1 MQNKTLNLFK
11 LRVLA
16 EVCKTNSYR
25 TTAKNLFITPSAVS
39 KVVKSLEK
47 DWNMPLVDS
56 KGNSIKVNAEAE
68 KLAGLATVLLEA
80 GDNFNS
86 ELSLLSSNKIAA
98 TLQIGSGGSHT
109 KIILNRIL
117 GSFPKLFPALEYEVV
132 AINSSEII
140 RAVER
145 GDLDCGIVSGVV
157 PEHINKDLIYEDKIS
172 LYAYQTNPLA
182 KAIISLKEISYP
194 ICLREK
200 GSSTRFYVEQ
210 FLTKNNINLLN
221 SRQTGKNDELTDH
234 LCKTQDSLQFL
245 SDFYYRNSHWNKGY
259 VKVQCSDLN
268 IQIPV
273 YFITRKNFP
282 FTKLK
287 KHIQSTRFQEDILAS

>member
-39 KVVKSLEK
+39 KIIKGLEK
-47 DWNMPLVDS
+47 DWTLPLVDS
-56 KGNSIKVNAEAE
+56 KGNSIKVNVKAE
-68 KLAGLATVLLEA
+68 KLAGLASVLLEA

-86 ELSLLSSNKIAA
+86 ALFLLSSDNIPA

-117 GSFPKLFPALEYEVV
+117 RSFPKNFPTLEYEVV

-140 RAVER
+140 RAVES
-145 GDLDCGIVSGVV
+145 GELDCGIVSGVV

-172 LYAYQTNPLA
+172 LYGYHLHPLA
-182 KAIISLKEISYP
+182 TASVSIKEINYP

-200 GSSTRFYVEQ
+200 GSSTRVYVEQ

-221 SRQTGKNDELTDH
+221 SKQTGKNDELTDH
-234 LCKTQDSLQFL
+234 LCKTKDALQFL
-245 SDFYYRNSHWNKGY
+245 SEFYYRNSYWNKEY
-259 VKVQCSDLN
+259 VKIQCNDLEVP
-268 IQIPV
+268 IPV

-282 FTKLK
+282 LIKLK
-287 KHIQSTRFQEDILAS
+287 KHIRSTRFQDDILAS